1 MTKPRGVFLPPPPP
15 FYQYVNKWLPEIVMG
30 FPLTFN
36 VLLEG
41 ILSRTQLEI
50 SAQIKIQKMYPSL
63 PVALSWIEPALIM
76 HLQKSFYQE

>member
-1 MTKPRGVFLPPPPP
+1 
-15 FYQYVNKWLPEIVMG
+15 MG

-50 SAQIKIQKMYPSL
+50 SAQIEIQKMYPSL
-63 PVALSWIEPALIM
+63 PVASSWIEPAPTM

>member
-1 MTKPRGVFLPPPPP
+1 
-15 FYQYVNKWLPEIVMG
+15 MG

-50 SAQIKIQKMYPSL
+50 SAQIEIQKMYPSL
-63 PVALSWIEPALIM
+63 PVVSSWIEPAPIM

>member
-1 MTKPRGVFLPPPPP
+1 
-15 FYQYVNKWLPEIVMG
+15 MG

-50 SAQIKIQKMYPSL
+50 SAQIEIQKMYPSL
-63 PVALSWIEPALIM
+63 PVASSWIEPAPIM
-76 HLQKSFYQE
+76 HLQKSFLSRIGINSVMVTIYKLTVYAASVNFV

>member
-1 MTKPRGVFLPPPPP
+1 
-15 FYQYVNKWLPEIVMG
+15 MG

>member
-1 MTKPRGVFLPPPPP
+1 
-15 FYQYVNKWLPEIVMG
+15 MG

-50 SAQIKIQKMYPSL
+50 SAQIEIQKMYPSL